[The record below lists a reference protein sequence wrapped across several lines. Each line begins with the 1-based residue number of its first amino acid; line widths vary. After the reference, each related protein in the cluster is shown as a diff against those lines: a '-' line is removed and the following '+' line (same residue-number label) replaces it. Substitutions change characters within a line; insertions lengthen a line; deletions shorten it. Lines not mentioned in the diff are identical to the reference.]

1 MKKLNFSILCAG
13 SIADTMANT
22 VSQMDE
28 VVPYSIAA
36 RDLGRAQKL
45 ADKYGFAKAYG
56 SYEELVNDEN
66 VDFVYIAS
74 PHSHHYEHAKL
85 CLEHGKHV
93 LCEKSFTANK
103 KQAEE
108 LFALAK
114 SKNLFI
120 VEAVWTRFL
129 PFAKKMHEIIDSG
142 MIGTPLT
149 LTASFGQDLTHI
161 ERLVSPE
168 LAGGS
173 LLDLGIYL
181 LTFASMFFGTEV
193 EKVQSACVKTES
205 GVDAQDSITL
215 IYKNGNM
222 AVLNDSLYSRM
233 ENKGVV
239 YGTKG
244 RIEAEAFWCPK
255 EIKVIFNDGT
265 ESKVIPV
272 PFEITGYEYEV
283 RASVK
288 AIESGELGC
297 AEMPHEE
304 TLRILGIMDQLRAE
318 WGIRYPFE

>member
-13 SIADTMANT
+13 NIAETMANA
-22 VSQMDE
+22 VSQMNE
-28 VVPYSIAA
+28 VMPYSIAA
-36 RDLGRAQKL
+36 RDLGRARNL
-45 ADKYGFAKAYG
+45 ADKYGFSKAYG

-66 VDFVYIAS
+66 ADLVYIAS

-108 LFALAK
+108 LFELAK

-120 VEAVWTRFL
+120 MEAVWTRFL
-129 PFAKKMHEIIDSG
+129 PFAAKMHEIIDG
-142 MIGTPLT
+142 GTIGTPLT

-193 EKVQSACVKTES
+193 EQIHSACVKTDR
-205 GVDAQDSITL
+205 GVDAQESITL

-222 AVLNDSLYSRM
+222 AVLNDSLYCRM
-233 ENKGVV
+233 ENKGIV
-239 YGTKG
+239 YGTQG
-244 RIEAEAFWCPK
+244 RVEVQDFWCPQ
-255 EIKVIFNDGT
+255 EIRVVFNDGT
-265 ESKVIPV
+265 QPKVFPV
-272 PFEITGYEYEV
+272 PFDITGYEYEV
-283 RASVK
+283 CAAVK
-288 AIESGELGC
+288 AIESGRLGC

-304 TLRILGIMDQLRAE
+304 TLRIMGIMDQLRAE